1 MGKSPLLLN
10 KKTRSC
16 FILAITKT
24 IENGIKIGK
33 AKVTVDI
40 VDKGNPEIRPQYAMK
55 PSYIT
60 IHNTGNSGRGANA
73 KSHNT
78 YIHNMANLSPKETG
92 YASWHFSV
100 DDVSIY
106 QHLPLNETAWHTGD
120 GSGPKSGNMTSI
132 GIEIC
137 ENVDMKDYHQ
147 AEENAIALVKY
158 LIENMNGLS
167 VSRIRPHQAWSG
179 KYCPRVIL
187 GRDGS
192 FDKFYNRIKKACGA
206 KTAAKKTTPSKKS
219 TAKEDLGSEVYGTI
233 KVLADHL
240 NIREKADFNSK
251 ILSVADKNDTFK
263 VYGQKNGLYYL
274 GSKGYTS
281 SNSKYVKFTKNSS
294 YGAKKAKLVI
304 VKAAELWV
312 YNKAD
317 WNAKKETV
325 KKNEAFTI
333 DKELTVKGSK
343 MYKLKSGLY
352 ITANPEYVTVK

>member
-1 MGKSPLLLN
+1 M
-10 KKTRSC
+10 
-16 FILAITKT
+16 AITKT
-24 IENGIKIGK
+24 LENGIKIGK

-40 VDKGNPEIRPQYAMK
+40 VDKGNPEIRPAISMK

-73 KSHNT
+73 KAHNT
-78 YIHNMANLSPKETG
+78 YIHNMANLSPKDTG

-167 VSRIRPHQAWSG
+167 VSRIKPHQAWSG

-192 FDKFYNRIKKACGA
+192 FDKFYDRIKKACGA
-206 KTAAKKTTPSKKS
+206 KTAAKKPAPSKKS
-219 TAKEDLGSEVYGTI
+219 SANEDLGSEVYGTI

-251 ILSVADKNDTFK
+251 ILSVADKGDTFK

-312 YNKAD
+312 YDKAD
-317 WNAKKETV
+317 WNAKKDTV

-352 ITANPEYVTVK
+352 ITANPEFVTVK